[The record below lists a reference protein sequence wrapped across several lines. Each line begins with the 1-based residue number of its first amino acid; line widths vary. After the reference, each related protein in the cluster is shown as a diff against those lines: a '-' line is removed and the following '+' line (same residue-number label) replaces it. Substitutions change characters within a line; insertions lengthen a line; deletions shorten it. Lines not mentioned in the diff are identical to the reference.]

1 MKINLI
7 GVPLFYGCDKKGV
20 ELGPDELRN
29 KGLLEIL
36 EKNHKVKDL
45 GNINVEIISE
55 DNKFTSNNKMK
66 YLSAIQNTS
75 EALAKDVYN
84 SLSKDEFPLVVG
96 GDHSLALGSVAG
108 AGKYFGQDYGVIWI
122 DAHGDI
128 NTDSTSPSGN
138 VHGMPLAASMGIG
151 NNALTNL
158 YYNDKKVDLDKV
170 FIFAARDLDQGE
182 LKLIEENKLNVW
194 TIKDIKTKGLETCF
208 SELLEKIKN
217 INNIHLSF
225 DIDSIDPMYIPG
237 TGTPVENGLT
247 VKEAQ
252 NILKDLLK
260 TKKIKSLD
268 FVEFNPKLDDTDTTL
283 NNCLAILNT
292 ISNNL

>member
-75 EALAKDVYN
+75 EALAKDVYK